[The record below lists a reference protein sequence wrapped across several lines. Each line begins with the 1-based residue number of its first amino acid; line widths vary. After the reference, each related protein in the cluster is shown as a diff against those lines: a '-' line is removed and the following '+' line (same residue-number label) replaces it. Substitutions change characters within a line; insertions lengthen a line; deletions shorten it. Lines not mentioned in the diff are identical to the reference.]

1 MDKSSHVAARP
12 RVASPDP
19 QRTVKTLRATHDDG
33 SGRYHLQEYY
43 EPFRESLLS
52 LFTNLRVGHFPH
64 KRVSGLRSPI
74 CHQVKAHY
82 SDPLCNFVC

>member
-33 SGRYHLQEYY
+33 SRRYHLQEYY

-52 LFTNLRVGHFPH
+52 LFSNLRVGHFLH
-64 KRVSGLRSPI
+64 KRIFDLRSQT
-74 CHQVKAHY
+74 CHQVTVHY
-82 SDPLCNFVC
+82 NAPLCSFMC

>member
-33 SGRYHLQEYY
+33 SGRYHLQEHY

-64 KRVSGLRSPI
+64 KRVFDLRSPI
-74 CHQVKAHY
+74 RHQVKVNY
-82 SDPLCNFVC
+82 NDPLCDFM

>member
-1 MDKSSHVAARP
+1 MDKSSHVVARP

-19 QRTVKTLRATHDDG
+19 QRTVKTLRATHDDA

-64 KRVSGLRSPI
+64 KMVFELRSQI
-74 CHQVKAHY
+74 CHQIKVHY
-82 SDPLCNFVC
+82 NDPLCNIMC

>member
-43 EPFRESLLS
+43 ELFRESFLS
-52 LFTNLRVGHFPH
+52 LLINLKVGHFPH
-64 KRVSGLRSPI
+64 KKGLQAPILNMSPS
-74 CHQVKAHY
+74 KG
-82 SDPLCNFVC
+82 PLQ

>member
-33 SGRYHLQEYY
+33 SGPYHLQEYY
-43 EPFRESLLS
+43 ESFRESLLS
-52 LFTNLRVGHFPH
+52 LFTNLRVGHFPPQ
-64 KRVSGLRSPI
+64 KGFRALISNMSPNKGTV
-74 CHQVKAHY
+74 Q
-82 SDPLCNFVC
+82 